1 MKTGKSI
8 PTNNMKRTYL
18 DEFIKNGLI
27 NEQDSDVDKRQ
38 KEYSLVV
45 DLPSPAEP
53 SPAES
58 STAFDIDYENY
69 ISKIKKLWNMGRV
82 DNILQY
88 QKIVLPS
95 SYKYIPENWL
105 ELAIF
110 ALLKC
115 PLQINKFELYNKN
128 NERLCICKFVEEY
141 EKSIKLSGYFSKAVF
156 GNYSSTIF
164 GKMKYLQ
171 TKEAK
176 LYGKLSTLGTADNF
190 FIPKGKIIIPYNSI
204 EQSNEESNSKPK
216 LDPEPKEDPEL
227 EGYDAKS
234 IYRQ

>member
-1 MKTGKSI
+1 MKLSLQILQILLGTVVTTRKLCNYYNKKTGKSI
-8 PTNNMKRTYL
+8 STNNMKKTYL
-18 DEFIKNGLI
+18 DEFINNALI
-27 NEQDSDVDKRQ
+27 NEQDSNADKRQ

-53 SPAES
+53 S
-58 STAFDIDYENY
+58 TAFDIDSENY
-69 ISKIKKLWNMGRV
+69 IPKIKKLWNMGRV

-110 ALLKC
+110 DLLKC

-141 EKSIKLSGYFSKAVF
+141 EKSIKLGEYFSKAVF
-156 GNYSSTIF
+156 GNYSRTDIWKDEIF
-164 GKMKYLQ
+164 TG
-171 TKEAK
+171 
-176 LYGKLSTLGTADNF
+176 
-190 FIPKGKIIIPYNSI
+190 
-204 EQSNEESNSKPK
+204 
-216 LDPEPKEDPEL
+216 
-227 EGYDAKS
+227 
-234 IYRQ
+234 